1 MLEFWLFGG
10 LRGQEGDFLFTLSKW
25 APMEHGFEW
34 RLAPKNIQK
43 GVFWAIWPKSKR
55 LALGKWLSGS
65 QPAC

>member
-1 MLEFWLFGG
+1 
-10 LRGQEGDFLFTLSKW
+10 LSKW